1 MWEFSGLACK
11 THIAHIAHIA
21 RSGLACKTHI
31 VHIAHIARSPGSVGV
46 QRVGVPPHVEI

>member
-11 THIAHIAHIA
+11 THIA
-21 RSGLACKTHI
+21 
-31 VHIAHIARSPGSVGV
+31 HIAHIARSPGSVGV